1 MNYSLCPACLHFN
14 PAIASSCNA
23 CGASLQDTPRTE
35 LPALPEL
42 VISDPDWQST
52 SVPERARR
60 AAPEQAEPAAAKAAH
75 RAAVR
80 RNRMASAAKPFPTFG
95 PRDVLVLD
103 PDAGEREQ
111 LSRMLDGFGFC
122 AVPAHHIEE
131 AREMLATR
139 QFAAV
144 FLDIVFDGGY
154 QNAEA
159 ELCRQV
165 KHGPP
170 HSSGRRTALIIVSD
184 RARSV
189 DRVRAT
195 LAGVDAFLVKPAKR
209 GDVVR
214 ALDESGVSLPSDS
227 RQA

>member
-14 PAIASSCNA
+14 PAVASVCSA

-35 LPALPEL
+35 LPQLPEL
-42 VISDPDWQST
+42 VVSDPDWQSG
-52 SVPERARR
+52 SVPKRAQQ
-60 AAPEQAEPAAAKAAH
+60 AAPELTPAMAKAAH

-80 RNRMASAAKPFPTFG
+80 RNLMASAGPKPFPTFA

-103 PDAGEREQ
+103 PDTGEREQ

-122 AVPAHHIEE
+122 AIPARDIDE
-131 AREMLATR
+131 AREMLAAR

-144 FLDIVFDGGY
+144 FLDIVLDGGY

-165 KHGPP
+165 KQVPP
-170 HSSGRRTALIIVSD
+170 HGGRRPALIIVSD

-195 LAGVDAFLVKPAKR
+195 LAGVDGFLVKPAKR

-214 ALDESGVSLPSDS
+214 ALDESGVPLPSDS
-227 RQA
+227 RRA